1 MKDKRSTSGA
11 CLCNRST
18 DVENLNMAV
27 NQKSGNLTKQENHEK
42 QGFQIQQ
49 PLSNFSNF
57 NAYNIHFFQ
66 LSPYINY
73 CQL

>member
-49 PLSNFSNF
+49 PQVTFQISMPIIYTFFSLVP
-57 NAYNIHFFQ
+57 I
-66 LSPYINY
+66 
-73 CQL
+73 